1 MEKLKKIIEET
12 DRNFSA
18 YYDDL
23 GKIVRDNDY
32 KHGIEVGVFCGGQSL
47 HLFKNTGVKSMILID
62 PYKMYDQAHYLNID
76 SQEEFDELYEMVK
89 DRFYEYCNVVQYVED
104 KTGIMIFS
112 PHKPLKDVDKSDAFF
127 IRKESDKIDIIL
139 ENDFDFCFL
148 DGNHT
153 YDALKK
159 DLEKYGSLI
168 RTGGTIACHDYNHC
182 AFPELTTC
190 IDEYVAAHG
199 AKLEIG
205 NLHFVSFRKTW

>member
-1 MEKLKKIIEET
+1 MMEKLKKIIEDT
-12 DRNFSA
+12 DRNFAA

-32 KHGIEVGVFCGGQSL
+32 KHGVEVGVFCGGQSL
-47 HLFKNTGVKSMILID
+47 HLFKNTDIKTMILID
-62 PYKMYDQAHYLNID
+62 PYKMYEQAHYLNID
-76 SQEEFDELYEMVK
+76 NQDEFDKLFEMVK
-89 DRFYEYCNVVQYVED
+89 HRFANVCSVLDPITPTNKVVLRFNTASNYRGVL
-104 KTGIMIFS
+104 F
-112 PHKPLKDVDKSDAFF
+112 L
-127 IRKESDKIDIIL
+127 RNESDKVEFDGTGL
-139 ENDFDFCFL
+139 DFCFL

-159 DLEKYGSLI
+159 DLEIYGSLI
-168 RTGGTIACHDYNHC
+168 RKGGTIACHDYNHC

-205 NLHFVSFRKTW
+205 NLHFVSFKKTW

>member
-76 SQEEFDELYEMVK
+76 SQEEFDELFEMVGNRFSEYEAYECLNLGKGYKQYK
-89 DRFYEYCNVVQYVED
+89 DINVLRD
-104 KTGIMIFS
+104 KGRLVI
-112 PHKPLKDVDKSDAFF
+112 F
-127 IRKESDKIDIIL
+127 IREESDKVDL
-139 ENDFDFCFL
+139 LANDFDFCFL